1 MKRAKIQDIADLLKI
16 SRVTVW
22 KVLNNKEGVSEEM
35 RQKVLQGIAQMEYQP
50 NGYQNISLPTL
61 PQKQMLVSVVIS
73 RPESS
78 TFWVRIIHQLAEE
91 FSSRGIGLMYTYL
104 PSEISEGYVLPQSL
118 TDGNL
123 HGIIVMNVYELNML
137 KLLNDLP
144 IPKVFLDIVSNMS
157 IDILKGDL
165 ILLEGRNSIS
175 KIVSS
180 MIRSGCRKIGFIGDI
195 HYARTNMERYEG
207 YVAALAQHGIEVK
220 AEYCYTGGMTLDTYA
235 EIIENFIT
243 GLPFMLDAFVCVND
257 HAASMLLQYLK
268 NNGYQVPKDVVVSGY
283 DDNNEFAYTK
293 ELTTVHVD
301 NQLLGKRL
309 AKQLIYRI
317 DNPEYPYEVTY
328 IRPTVVFRESTEK

>member
-1 MKRAKIQDIADLLKI
+1 MKRAKIQDIADLLNI

-35 RQKVLQGIAQMEYQP
+35 RQKVLQGIAQMDFQP
-50 NGYQNISLPTL
+50 NGYDAISLPPT

-91 FSSRGIGLMYTYL
+91 FSSRGIGLMYTNL

-118 TDGNL
+118 TDGHL
-123 HGIIVMNVYELNML
+123 HGIIVMNVYDLNLL
-137 KLLNDLP
+137 KLLNELP
-144 IPKVFLDIVSNMS
+144 IPKVFLDTVSNMS
-157 IDILKGDL
+157 IDILKGDIL
-165 ILLEGRNSIS
+165 LLEGRNSIS
-175 KIVSS
+175 KIIHS
-180 MIRSGCRKIGFIGDI
+180 MIQSGCKKIGFIGDI

-207 YVAALAQHGIEVK
+207 YVKALNDHGIELNP
-220 AEYCYTGGMTLDTYA
+220 EYCYTGSMTLDTYS

-257 HAASMLLQYLK
+257 HAASMLLQYLQ
-268 NNGYQVPKDVVVSGY
+268 NNGYQVPQDVMVSGY
-283 DDNNEFAYTK
+283 DDNNEFSYTK

-301 NQLLGKRL
+301 NQLLGNRL
-309 AKQLIYRI
+309 AKQLLYRMEH
-317 DNPEYPYEVTY
+317 PEYPYEIIC
-328 IRPTVVFRESTEK
+328 IRPTVVFRTSTNR